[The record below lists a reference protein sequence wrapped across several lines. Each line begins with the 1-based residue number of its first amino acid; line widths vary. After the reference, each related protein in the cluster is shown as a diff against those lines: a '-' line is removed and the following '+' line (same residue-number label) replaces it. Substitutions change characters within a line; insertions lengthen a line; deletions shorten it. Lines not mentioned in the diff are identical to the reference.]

1 MRYFLKVLEVCFTK
15 AQIIYD
21 GSVGIIIAVAMHQMT
36 GCGPIFHAHGFT
48 VLGLDEMK
56 RSLPEEMTN
65 IQRQVRMIHQLFQ
78 GIMNKKC
85 LANDL
90 ECFDLELWM
99 QIEQMSDPTKREAS
113 KQQLMNHWVRLAKA
127 LGLSRSNGFFIVLEN
142 YALVLWKV
150 KRQNKKERCKKPST
164 KTTVDDDQLPALDD
178 SDDEDEENPMRNDGE
193 LMQQCWRDGF
203 DHLHKHVQEV
213 FAASAEVCVGVC

>member
-1 MRYFLKVLEVCFTK
+1 
-15 AQIIYD
+15 
-21 GSVGIIIAVAMHQMT
+21 MHQMT
-36 GCGPIFHAHGFT
+36 GCRPIFHAHGVT

-90 ECFDLELWM
+90 ECCDLELRV
-99 QIEQMSDPTKREAS
+99 QIEQVSDPTKQEAS

-127 LGLSRSNGFFIVLEN
+127 LGLRRSNGFSIVLKN
-142 YALVLWKV
+142 YALDLWKV
-150 KRQNKKERCKKPST
+150 KRQNKKRDARHPARR
-164 KTTVDDDQLPALDD
+164 QLLMMI
-178 SDDEDEENPMRNDGE
+178 SSQHLMIPMMKMRRIPCATMAN
-193 LMQQCWRDGF
+193 
-203 DHLHKHVQEV
+203 
-213 FAASAEVCVGVC
+213 